1 MKILVVAENAEKRK
15 EVSKAVLEATQDAAV
30 VRTTSHAEGREICLR
45 QRPDLVIICD
55 YDEVSPMSCGIGFQ
69 TYCNVSEIMPAEGMI
84 RMGDKPFRYENHC
97 RSILSLQALV
107 YMRYR
112 EMGGVAIPFE
122 RR

>member
-1 MKILVVAENAEKRK
+1 MKILVIAGDAEKRQ
-15 EVSKAVLEATQDAAV
+15 EIAKAVLEATQSTGV
-30 VRTTSHAEGREICLR
+30 VRTTSHTEGREICLR

-69 TYCNVSEIMPAEGMI
+69 TYCSISEIMPEEGII
-84 RMGDKPFRYENHC
+84 RMGDKPFKYDNHC
-97 RSILSLQALV
+97 RNVLSLQALV

-112 EMGGVAIPFE
+112 ELGGVPMASA